1 MGMRRADKRWTLGIA
16 VYAFSVFMFVEEG
29 WDETKRRTH
38 KIFQF
43 ITLLAATKSLAK
55 ETPFNATARKR
66 DKRLIHLRFT
76 GNNTVWQQWNLW
88 SSHLLRSQQNKWE
101 SEKEKWKDTKQSEN
115 KCANLS
121 YISLVSVS
129 SSLASMR
136 ERPMNYVR
144 NVELYWLRNVCAKH
158 KRRRKFPSFFF
169 SCCTELVTFI
179 YYSFSALWSWLHFG
193 FASCELRYRHQP
205 CHIFHLIEL
214 VFFTSN
220 H

>member
-1 MGMRRADKRWTLGIA
+1 MCVGGR
-16 VYAFSVFMFVEEG
+16 

-66 DKRLIHLRFT
+66 DKQLIHLRFT
-76 GNNTVWQQWNLW
+76 GNNAVWQQWNLW

-101 SEKEKWKDTKQSEN
+101 SEKEKWEKAKYSEN
-115 KCANLS
+115 KCANIS
-121 YISLVSVS
+121 YVSLVSVS

-136 ERPMNYVR
+136 EHPMNYVR
-144 NVELYWLRNVCAKH
+144 NVEYIVSTAECMCKASKE
-158 KRRRKFPSFFF
+158 RKKFLPFFF

-193 FASCELRYRHQP
+193 FASCELRYQRQP

-214 VFFTSN
+214 VFFSLQTTKC
-220 H
+220 HK